1 MNEVNT
7 LKVNYMINRY
17 SSVLGEKS
25 FPYYATKTIN
35 GSGQEWKE
43 LSSSINYSSSSR
55 AYAF

>member
-25 FPYYATKTIN
+25 FPYYATKTMN
-35 GSGQEWKE
+35 GSGQE
-43 LSSSINYSSSSR
+43 
-55 AYAF
+55 